1 MSLPDPVVSNV
12 ESASGNNDGDYEDSK
27 YEIDQDIITEEDSE
41 GESDQKAVREPTK
54 RKSKVGP
61 LSKCPPEFK

>member
-41 GESDQKAVREPTK
+41 GESDQKAVREPT
-54 RKSKVGP
+54 
-61 LSKCPPEFK
+61 

>member
-1 MSLPDPVVSNV
+1 MKIPNMKLI
-12 ESASGNNDGDYEDSK
+12 K
-27 YEIDQDIITEEDSE
+27 IITEEDSE

-54 RKSKVGP
+54 KKSKVGP